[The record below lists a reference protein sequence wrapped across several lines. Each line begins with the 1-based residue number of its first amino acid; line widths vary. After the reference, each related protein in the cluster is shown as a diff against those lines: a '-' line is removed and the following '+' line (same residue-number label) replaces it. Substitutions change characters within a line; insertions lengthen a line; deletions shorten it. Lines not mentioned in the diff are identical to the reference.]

1 MKITIKLRAD
11 KGFRFLKK
19 KYLPKTPSYNLNTS
33 EGDGFR
39 SVKRETAGDNIY
51 FSIIDTYLCESA
63 RDYKSSI
70 TRNEYFSSCRKL
82 CQEYISRLKG
92 LKGVDAYISITDE
105 YFDGRFCRET
115 SDVIYDKGIDYTG
128 EIF

>member
-1 MKITIKLRAD
+1 MKIIVKLKAD
-11 KGFRFLKK
+11 KGFRFLAK
-19 KYLPKTPSYNLNTS
+19 KYLPKAPSYSLNTG
-33 EGDGFR
+33 EGDGYR
-39 SVKRETAGDNIY
+39 RIKRETAGDKIY

-63 RDYKSSI
+63 RDYKNSI
-70 TRNEYFSSCRKL
+70 TRDEYFSFCRKL

-92 LKGVDAYISITDE
+92 LKGVNVYIGITDE

-115 SDVIYDKGIDYTG
+115 NDIVYDEGIDYTE